1 MMTSALILAALL
13 AGDPMASCPLH
24 AKHTATAVDAR
35 HDTLGMSHDATHHN
49 FRLFAD
55 GGAIEL
61 HANNVSDAETVAGI
75 RTHLKKI
82 AAAFSKNDFT
92 TPEFV
97 HGRPPDGVPA
107 MQRLR
112 RAIRYQ
118 YEELPDG
125 ARVSIETKNREAL
138 SAVHDFLRFQVA
150 DHRSGDSGKI
160 EAR

>member
-1 MMTSALILAALL
+1 MTSALILAVALL
-13 AGDPMASCPLH
+13 AGDPMANCPMH
-24 AKHTATAVDAR
+24 AGHTATPVDKR
-35 HDTLGMSHDATHHN
+35 HDTLGMSHDATHHS
-49 FRLFAD
+49 FRLFAE

-61 HANNVSDAETVAGI
+61 HANNAADAETVAGI

-112 RAIRYQ
+112 RVIRYR

-125 ARVSIETKNREAL
+125 GRVLIATKNREAL
-138 SAVHDFLRFQVA
+138 TVVHDFLRFQIA
-150 DHRSGDSGKI
+150 DHRSGDPGRV
-160 EAR
+160 E